1 VSQPTLGGIPLER
14 IAAVS
19 ASERDVY
26 VQRHPRSRQRTGNGI
41 AGFYDGVPMHWMRD
55 WPMPFPFLV
64 EEAHGATLRDV
75 ADRGAAVVMS
85 THLLGVAER
94 MCDRI
99 LVMDKGKLVADR
111 RGDELRAL
119 LAAGPTAI
127 EDLYVSLI
135 ADEGPT

>member
-1 VSQPTLGGIPLER
+1 
-14 IAAVS
+14 
-19 ASERDVY
+19 
-26 VQRHPRSRQRTGNGI
+26 
-41 AGFYDGVPMHWMRD
+41 
-55 WPMPFPFLV
+55 
-64 EEAHGATLRDV
+64 
-75 ADRGAAVVMS
+75 MS

-99 LVMDKGKLVADR
+99 LVMDKGKLVADK

-119 LAAGPTAI
+119 LAEGPNAV

>member
-1 VSQPTLGGIPLER
+1 
-14 IAAVS
+14 
-19 ASERDVY
+19 
-26 VQRHPRSRQRTGNGI
+26 
-41 AGFYDGVPMHWMRD
+41 
-55 WPMPFPFLV
+55 
-64 EEAHGATLRDV
+64 
-75 ADRGAAVVMS
+75 MS

-119 LAAGPTAI
+119 LAGGPAAV
-127 EDLYVSLI
+127 EDLYVGLI